1 MYNREKMTKAVNL
14 INTMTADM
22 GGTELYYPLNSI
34 FAEPLV
40 SGHPKQVSRYQLYS
54 VFPVFGLYRLKL
66 AFIPTFV
73 FRIVRCLVYT
83 G

>member
-1 MYNREKMTKAVNL
+1 MTRAVNL

-40 SGHPKQVSRYQLYS
+40 PGHPRQVSRYQLYS
-54 VFPVFGLYRLKL
+54 VTCLNQPSLE
-66 AFIPTFV
+66 PTVV
-73 FRIVRCLVYT
+73 FRIVRCLIYT